1 MKASFV
7 ALIAAATAAIA
18 APTPAPAPA
27 GLSDLTGLTD
37 LTDLSQLSSIEG
49 LVNDLKL
56 GDVTKELNLES
67 LPQVSSLG
75 DLTKVLNLPE
85 SALQGKGSQTPI
97 IQNGHILQN
106 LGPELQNILVITG
119 PNVGSLL
126 IQLSPEVASLVSGL
140 GLPGLGVPLGGIV
153 ASASGLGGLVTGLGP
168 YVNGLVTVLGAD
180 VGALLVGLSPEVAGL
195 VSGLGLPTVGVPVG
209 TVIATVGTSL
219 KRGEILQDI
228 TPEIGSTLRVTG
240 ANGEELLVKLSPSVA
255 ALVSGLGLP
264 TVGVPLGAVVAT
276 AGHGVGKLLND
287 VSAPVEQL
295 LTVTGDDGQDLLI
308 KLSPE
313 VFSLVAGLGLPSVGT
328 PVGAVVATIG
338 KNL

>member
-1 MKASFV
+1 MKASFF
-7 ALIAAATAAIA
+7 ALFAAATAAFA
-18 APTPAPAPA
+18 APTPAPAA
-27 GLSDLTGLTD
+27 GLSDLTD
-37 LTDLSQLSSIEG
+37 LVSLSSIKG
-49 LVNDLKL
+49 LADDLKL
-56 GDVTKELNLES
+56 GDVTKELKLDE

-75 DLTKVLNLPE
+75 DLTKLLNLDS
-85 SALQGKGSQTPI
+85 SATNGKASKTPI
-97 IQNGHILQN
+97 IQNGHVLQN

-119 PNVGSLL
+119 PNVALRLL
-126 IQLSPEVASLVSGL
+126 PLLSGL
-140 GLPGLGVPLGGIV
+140 GLGALGAPVGGIV

-195 VSGLGLPTVGVPVG
+195 VSGLGLPTLGLPIG

-219 KRGEILQDI
+219 KRGEIVQDI
-228 TPEIGSTLRVTG
+228 APSVGSTLRVTG

-264 TVGVPLGAVVAT
+264 TVGVPLGSVLTT
-276 AGHGVGKLLND
+276 AGQGVNKLLSDLSIPITN
-287 VSAPVEQL
+287 V
-295 LTVTGDDGQDLLI
+295 LTITGDDGQDLLI

-313 VFSLVAGLGLPSVGT
+313 VVSLVSGLGLPTVGT
-328 PVGAVVATIG
+328 PVGAVVATVG

>member
-18 APTPAPAPA
+18 APTPVAAPAV
-27 GLSDLTGLTD
+27 LSD
-37 LTDLSQLSSIEG
+37 LTDLSQLSSIGG
-49 LVNDLKL
+49 LVNDLHL
-56 GDVTKELNLES
+56 GDVTQELNLDN
-67 LPQVSSLG
+67 LPKVSSLG

-85 SALQGKGSQTPI
+85 SAIQGKSGMTPI
-97 IQNGHILQN
+97 IQNGKIVQD

-119 PNVGSLL
+119 PNVGTLL
-126 IQLSPEVASLVSGL
+126 IELSPEVTALVSGL
-140 GLPGLGVPLGGIV
+140 GLGALGVPLGGIV

-219 KRGEILQDI
+219 KRGEIVQDI
-228 TPEIGSTLRVTG
+228 TPEVGSTLRVTG
-240 ANGEELLVKLSPSVA
+240 TNAEELLVKLSPSVA
-255 ALVSGLGLP
+255 SLVSGLGLP

-276 AGHGVGKLLND
+276 AGQGTGKLLND

-295 LTVTGDDGQDLLI
+295 LTVTGNDGQDLLV

-313 VFSLVAGLGLPSVGT
+313 VASLVSGLGLPSVGVPAGT
-328 PVGAVVATIG
+328 VVATIG
-338 KNL
+338 QNL

>member
-18 APTPAPAPA
+18 APTPVAAPA
-27 GLSDLTGLTD
+27 GLSGITD
-37 LTDLSQLSSIEG
+37 LTDLSQLSGIEG
-49 LVNDLKL
+49 LVNDLHL
-56 GDVTKELNLES
+56 GDVTQELNLDN
-67 LPQVSSLG
+67 LPKVSSLG
-75 DLTKVLNLPE
+75 DLTKILNLPE
-85 SALQGKGSQTPI
+85 SAIQGKSGMTPI
-97 IQNGHILQN
+97 MQNGKVLQD
-106 LGPELQNILVITG
+106 LGPELQNILVVTG
-119 PNVGSLL
+119 PNVGTLL
-126 IQLSPEVASLVSGL
+126 IQLSPEVAALVSGL
-140 GLPGLGVPLGGIV
+140 GLGALGVPLGGIV

-219 KRGEILQDI
+219 KRGEIVQDI
-228 TPEIGSTLRVTG
+228 TPEVGSTLRVTG
-240 ANGEELLVKLSPSVA
+240 TNAEELLVKLSPSVA

-276 AGHGVGKLLND
+276 AGQGTGKLLND
-287 VSAPVEQL
+287 VAAPVEQL
-295 LTVTGDDGQDLLI
+295 LTITGNDGQDLLV

-313 VFSLVAGLGLPSVGT
+313 VAALVSGLGLPTVGV
-328 PVGAVVATIG
+328 PAGAVVATIG
-338 KNL
+338 QNL